1 MIGANDDRTAS
12 KKSSQKSD
20 RHCIVAK
27 FDGSNFVET
36 CGSPTCVPPHVG
48 QRQPYHPAA
57 QDWLPTEAPPEKT
70 RLLLKEVFVRPAGGA
85 HHVVCVGPNAPV

>member
-1 MIGANDDRTAS
+1 MWLNEERCAITFVSDRANDDRTAS

-36 CGSPTCVPPHVG
+36 CGSPH
-48 QRQPYHPAA
+48 
-57 QDWLPTEAPPEKT
+57 WK
-70 RLLLKEVFVRPAGGA
+70 RLASCARTYLAMGYNLYPRA
-85 HHVVCVGPNAPV
+85 HHS